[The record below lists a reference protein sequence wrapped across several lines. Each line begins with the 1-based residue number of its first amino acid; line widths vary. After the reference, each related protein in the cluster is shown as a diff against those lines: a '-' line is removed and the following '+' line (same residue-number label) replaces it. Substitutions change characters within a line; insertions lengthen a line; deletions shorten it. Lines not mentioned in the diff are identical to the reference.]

1 MVQVFPAGAS
11 RNNTPEHTN
20 LLLCSRASYT
30 GYVVDWENGWG
41 RGAHKR
47 RGEESKR
54 LFLVQVPALKQL
66 ETKREK
72 IEKMV
77 ESSEVASSKQTDVLS
92 SCRGDDMTARIHGG
106 GEAIRRS
113 QPLKHNNQ
121 SNIMDKMNYA
131 GIPAEALEENRI
143 ET

>member
-1 MVQVFPAGAS
+1 MGGEG
-11 RNNTPEHTN
+11 EHTKGEGK
-20 LLLCSRASYT
+20 RAK
-30 GYVVDWENGWG
+30 G
-41 RGAHKR
+41 
-47 RGEESKR
+47 

-77 ESSEVASSKQTDVLS
+77 ESSEVASSKQTDVFS
-92 SCRGDDMTARIHGG
+92 SCRGDDMTAEIHGG
-106 GEAIRRS
+106 GKAIRRS
-113 QPLKHNNQ
+113 QPLKHNDQ

-131 GIPAEALEENRI
+131 GIPAEAPEENRI